1 MAVVEAA
8 AADHAAPP
16 LQEEAP
22 GAGAGAGADAGE
34 REMRDL
40 EDLLSK
46 LNPMAEEFVPPSLA
60 SPAALTPAPLSPAA
74 YGFYPAGAGFAVASP
89 GHGGVVG
96 FPAVADAHA
105 ARGRVRTLLD
115 FGLPPLRSCSRR
127 FRFRCL
133 PADDPL
139 CRRRRAEP
147 EEGSAATATPAGG
160 GPTAAPAW
168 RSATRSSAAPSTS
181 PTSITRS
188 PIHFLLPP
196 VSCRVVSCLVEP
208 VGNFSLS
215 R

>member
-105 ARGRVRTLLD
+105 ARGRVRTLLQI
-115 FGLPPLRSCSRR
+115 LACPPPPCGPARVGSVSDVSQLMIRSAAEEGRSRR
-127 FRFRCL
+127 RVQR
-133 PADDPL
+133 P
-139 CRRRRAEP
+139 
-147 EEGSAATATPAGG
+147 
-160 GPTAAPAW
+160 
-168 RSATRSSAAPSTS
+168 
-181 PTSITRS
+181 RS
-188 PIHFLLPP
+188 PRQEADQQPHQHGAARRDHPPHRLRLRHRSPGPRSISSSPP
-196 VSCRVVSCLVEP
+196 VSCRV
-208 VGNFSLS
+208 
-215 R
+215 